1 MGILK
6 IVSESTTISNLEL
19 ENLLQE
25 ISINCTQERSRF
37 QFVASLSENV
47 YRLENYLQE
56 IR

>member
-6 IVSESTTISNLEL
+6 IVSESTTISNVEL